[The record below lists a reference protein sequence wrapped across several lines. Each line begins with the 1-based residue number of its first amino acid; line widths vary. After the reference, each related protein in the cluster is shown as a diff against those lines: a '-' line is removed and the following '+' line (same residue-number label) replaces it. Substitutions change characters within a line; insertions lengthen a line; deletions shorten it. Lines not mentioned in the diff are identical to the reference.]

1 MSLNPARRG
10 SILMELADVYAAAI
24 AGVSGAN
31 PWEGPTSVDPAES
44 GSEFALQA
52 RLRAAENAELA
63 GRTGWVLYLTTEAFH
78 RLKAAIKSWIY
89 QPLESQG
96 EPVQGATTVD
106 VTEDVRP

>member
-52 RLRAAENAELA
+52 RL
-63 GRTGWVLYLTTEAFH
+63 
-78 RLKAAIKSWIY
+78 
-89 QPLESQG
+89 
-96 EPVQGATTVD
+96 
-106 VTEDVRP
+106 